1 MTKDE
6 KVELVATVRR
16 ADVAPMPAAQLE
28 ESRQLVYE
36 CALSYRAELVPLPRG
51 LVLEEWTGSYCEQF
65 LG

>member
-6 KVELVATVRR
+6 KVEPVATVPR
-16 ADVAPMPAAQLE
+16 ADVAPTPSVQPGEAQRLI
-28 ESRQLVYE
+28 QE

-51 LVLEEWTGSYCEQF
+51 LVLEEWTVSYCEQF